1 MAGDTEGA
9 IGSGIAAVS
18 TPPQVAVGLSDDTVS
33 PLAAATSSAP
43 GTGAAASGKGAS
55 GKGASGAT

>member
-18 TPPQVAVGLSDDTVS
+18 APAQVAVGLSDDTVS

-43 GTGAAASGKGAS
+43 DTGAAVSGKGP
-55 GKGASGAT
+55 SGAT